1 MKKLR
6 EQAFSHIN
14 AQLIES
20 DQKHAKGPQIPNPR
34 FIFHNKIPKSGK
46 HHNEK
51 KEYESVQ
58 LVTTCGHSE
67 QMIFD
72 VIAKLIQLAVLSFDD
87 RGIGL

>member
-20 DQKHAKGPQIPNPR
+20 DQKHAKGPELPNPR

-46 HHNEK
+46 PR
-51 KEYESVQ
+51 
-58 LVTTCGHSE
+58 
-67 QMIFD
+67 
-72 VIAKLIQLAVLSFDD
+72 VLFWQ
-87 RGIGL
+87 G

>member
-20 DQKHAKGPQIPNPR
+20 DQKHAKGPELPNPR

-46 HHNEK
+46 PRVLFWQGWKMMVSDFNE
-51 KEYESVQ
+51 
-58 LVTTCGHSE
+58 TC
-67 QMIFD
+67 
-72 VIAKLIQLAVLSFDD
+72 
-87 RGIGL
+87 RIG